1 MGVINVVLESYDRQK
16 IQITLVAFEM
26 MNAAKMVS
34 KSFFQL
40 IGLRRRRTLVDN
52 PGT

>member
-1 MGVINVVLESYDRQK
+1 MGVINVVLDMYDRQK

-34 KSFFQL
+34 KSFLSLSFSD
-40 IGLRRRRTLVDN
+40 VDE
-52 PGT
+52 P